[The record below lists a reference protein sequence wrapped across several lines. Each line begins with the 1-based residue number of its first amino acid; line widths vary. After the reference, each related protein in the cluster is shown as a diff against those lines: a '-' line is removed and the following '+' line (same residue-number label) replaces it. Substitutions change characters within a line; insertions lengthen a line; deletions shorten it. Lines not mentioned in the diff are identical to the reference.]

1 MCGVDA
7 LTDAGLGLGYHELR
21 LDRTTEGWVAAG
33 SSLGEQVA
41 AIVVDDAANVE
52 QIGSSSV
59 VGLLA
64 KPIVDL
70 AVGLSEHH
78 DLGAVRER
86 LEVAGWIYRG
96 DAGNHGSHVFVL
108 EARPWHRVAHL
119 HVVDHGSTQWRNYLV
134 LRDLLRRSSDARD
147 QYEAVKLR
155 LVEAFGDDRKAYTD
169 GKSDIVRS
177 LIREPE

>member
-1 MCGVDA
+1 MCALEA
-7 LTDAGLGLGYHELR
+7 LTDAGLGLDYHELR
-21 LDRTTEGWVAAG
+21 LDRATQRWVAAG
-33 SSLGEQVA
+33 SSLRDQMG
-41 AIVVDDAANVE
+41 AILEDDAAGVE

-64 KPIVDL
+64 KPSIDL

-78 DLGAVRER
+78 DLGAVQGR
-86 LEVAGWIYRG
+86 LEAAGWIYRG
-96 DAGNHGSHVFVL
+96 DAGDDGGHVFVL
-108 EARPWHRVAHL
+108 EAWPWHRVAHL
-119 HVVDHGSTQWRNYLV
+119 HVVDHGGTRWRSYVL

-155 LVEAFGDDRKAYTD
+155 LVEEFGDDRTAYTD